1 MRRYRFITTS
11 AYIVEWKEWKERLT
25 TVESLVLFPERRTK
39 TSNVECNDWFT
50 DQQIMTSLHIILM
63 PLILG
68 MDGGWVL
75 MVLAN
80 YCTPFELLSFL
91 ADRLDLQ
98 ITFVICY
105 HSFGNDLLRQSD
117 FKHGLFQFSTNK
129 FHSHSLIII
138 VTQIFK
144 DLCPIGDLVNAAI
157 FCFLCKFNAKMI
169 FPSDYFCNN
178 C

>member
-1 MRRYRFITTS
+1 MRYKNK
-11 AYIVEWKEWKERLT
+11 KESEYHDRNEINT
-25 TVESLVLFPERRTK
+25 IQSIIR
-39 TSNVECNDWFT
+39 N
-50 DQQIMTSLHIILM
+50 MALH
-63 PLILG
+63 P
-68 MDGGWVL
+68 
-75 MVLAN
+75 
-80 YCTPFELLSFL
+80 
-91 ADRLDLQ
+91 

-117 FKHGLFQFSTNK
+117 IKHGLFQFSTNK

-144 DLCPIGDLVNAAI
+144 HLCPIGDLVNAAI